1 MHKIRMPTAA
11 QARSYHAS
19 APLLFSGWVQA
30 DPGTA
35 YACSYSV
42 NCCCCCG
49 CCCCCQL
56 LLLLLLL
63 LRQGHEANQ
72 KRLGSS
78 NGIDTLL
85 VCLAGF
91 KSREPADAEEQEF
104 VENLFDTLCS
114 CLLLP
119 ANR

>member
-1 MHKIRMPTAA
+1 VLAA
-11 QARSYHAS
+11 
-19 APLLFSGWVQA
+19 L
-30 DPGTA
+30 
-35 YACSYSV
+35 
-42 NCCCCCG
+42 
-49 CCCCCQL
+49 
-56 LLLLLLL
+56 
-63 LRQGHEANQ
+63 QGHEANQ
-72 KRLGSS
+72 KKLGSS

-119 ANR
+119 ANRWVVRVGGGGGLGCAVCKVAQSQRCGCAALCC

>member
-1 MHKIRMPTAA
+1 VVAA
-11 QARSYHAS
+11 AA
-19 APLLFSGWVQA
+19 L
-30 DPGTA
+30 
-35 YACSYSV
+35 
-42 NCCCCCG
+42 
-49 CCCCCQL
+49 
-56 LLLLLLL
+56 
-63 LRQGHEANQ
+63 QGHEANQ
-72 KRLGSS
+72 KKLGSS

-119 ANR
+119 ANRCVCVWGGKAVLGVALCSNSAVCVQML